1 VDPNILVSF
10 STQNIVS
17 KFGFMLV
24 SCKVLREMTSVVGGD
39 MSDGHLLALSTK
51 ARIPIVFRFIIEYSS
66 LTDFGPLGNS
76 SIFI

>member
-1 VDPNILVSF
+1 MDPNILVSF

-24 SCKVLREMTSVVGGD
+24 SCKVLREMTSVFGGH

-51 ARIPIVFRFIIEYSS
+51 ARISIVFRFIIEYSS
-66 LTDFGPLGNS
+66 LMDFGPLGNS

>member
-1 VDPNILVSF
+1 VECGPNIHVSF

-24 SCKVLREMTSVVGGD
+24 SCKVLREVTSVFGGH

-51 ARIPIVFRFIIEYSS
+51 GKDIVFRFIIEYCS
-66 LTDFGPLGNS
+66 LIDFGP
-76 SIFI
+76 